1 MSVSDYLRLQYP
13 KVLFCHIAN
22 ERQTTPKRGAKLK
35 RMGVRSGM
43 PDVMIFQY
51 KINKDTG
58 KLTSVGLAI
67 ELKIKP
73 NKPSKNQLEVLE
85 QLNKQGWATHIC
97 YDFDK
102 AKSIIDNYLK

>member
-22 ERQTTPKRGAKLK
+22 ERQTSPRRGAKLK

-43 PDVMIFQY
+43 PDVMIFQC
-51 KINKDTG
+51 KVNQETNK
-58 KLTSVGLAI
+58 LENIGLAI

-73 NKPSKNQLEVLE
+73 NQPSKNQLEVLE
-85 QLNKQGWATHIC
+85 QLKQQGWATHIC

-102 AKSIIDNYLK
+102 AKSIIDTYLK